1 MSYRNL
7 LGAVLLCLG
16 LLAFARP
23 SMADTVDGITFTL
36 VQANLTGHPG
46 DTLTWEYNIIN
57 ASGSD
62 ILGDHVDASV
72 WSGGVGDA
80 GVFDYFAASDFV
92 IPSPGSLMGGTLYAF
107 YSSPTRENVIQ
118 LRPVRSICGP
128 TGWHGGRPVRR
139 LHRNHCPCW
148 QRSRTRFDEPSLERP
163 LGQLSRS
170 AQVRSL
176 IRTWTSPH
184 EERPGL
190 NVFAENYF
198 HVLMRAATYLPFSAN
213 SAARSYRFAKS
224 AACAS
229 CCSASAVFLASSKWL
244 AASAGFPPCSRARP
258 H

>member
-16 LLAFARP
+16 LLAFAKP

-36 VQANLTGHPG
+36 VQANLAGRPG
-46 DTLTWEYNIIN
+46 DTLTWEYNITN

-62 ILGDHVDASV
+62 ILADHVDASV
-72 WSGGVGDA
+72 WSGGRGTRCIRLLRWER
-80 GVFDYFAASDFV
+80 V
-92 IPSPGSLMGGTLYAF
+92 IPAGSSLLGGTLYGFDA
-107 YSSPTRENVIQ
+107 SPTVKMSFNSGQFDLFVD
-118 LRPVRSICGP
+118 LLDGTV
-128 TGWHGGRPVRR
+128 WHRGRPVRR

-148 QRSRTRFDEPSLERP
+148 QRSRTRFDEPSLERR
-163 LGQLSRS
+163 LDQLSRS

-198 HVLMRAATYLPFSAN
+198 HVLMRAA
-213 SAARSYRFAKS
+213 
-224 AACAS
+224 
-229 CCSASAVFLASSKWL
+229 
-244 AASAGFPPCSRARP
+244 
-258 H
+258 